1 MPLTTLNSH
10 NLTINIHQTTVGIKT
25 KEPLTNFNVGTRDM
39 NIFNSLRKYAGKWSV
54 IASRAFSDEE
64 QSAITSATVVPS
76 QYGNSVC
83 FMMVGGGQT
92 FIPLSTNSS
101 KAVGD
106 TIDLS
111 KAKLLTLAKDGEEDI
126 YRVEA

>member
-1 MPLTTLNSH
+1 
-10 NLTINIHQTTVGIKT
+10 
-25 KEPLTNFNVGTRDM
+25 M
-39 NIFNSLRKYAGKWSV
+39 NIFNSLRKYASKWSV
-54 IASRAFSDEE
+54 IASRAFSAEE
-64 QSAITSATVVPS
+64 QNAVVEATVVES

-126 YRVEA
+126 YRVEI